1 MIMADGRIYMDYS
14 ATTPVDPEV
23 LEAMMPYLS
32 SSHGNPSSLHAFGR
46 TARIAVENAR
56 EQVASLVGA
65 RPSEIVFTAGG
76 TEADNMAV
84 VGSALAG
91 RAKGRHLITSRA
103 EHHAVLHS
111 AEALEHQGFDVS
123 YVPCDSEGVV
133 NPAKVA
139 SCAGVNTI
147 LISLMHVNNEI
158 GAINPIAEIGA
169 FARSRGV
176 IFHTDAVQSAGKLP
190 LNVDTMKVDLLS
202 MSAHKLYGPKG
213 IGALYVRQG
222 VTLSPLMHG
231 GAQERGKRAG
241 TENVAGIVG
250 FGKAAEL
257 AIHRMKEDGERLTHM
272 REWLWNRLQREIPS
286 IVLHGPPNDRLPGHL
301 NISLP
306 GISGDD
312 LATCLDLE
320 GIAVSTGSA
329 CSSGAVHVSHVLQA
343 IGADRASAL
352 GAVRISM
359 GRPTTQAD
367 VEKLVA
373 SILAVMRRL
382 STPASG

>member
-1 MIMADGRIYMDYS
+1 MMAEKRIYMDYS

-32 SSHGNPSSLHAFGR
+32 SVHGNPSSLHAFGR
-46 TARIAVENAR
+46 RARIAVENAR

-84 VGSALAG
+84 IGSALA
-91 RAKGRHLITSRA
+91 RRDKGRHVITSRA

-111 AEALEHQGFDVS
+111 AEALEHLGFDVT

-133 NPAKVA
+133 SASNVA
-139 SCAGVNTI
+139 SSTNDSTV

-158 GAINPIAEIGA
+158 GSITPIEEIGA
-169 FARSRGV
+169 LARSRGV

-190 LNVDTMKVDLLS
+190 LNVETMKVDLLS

-213 IGALYVRQG
+213 IGALYIRQG
-222 VTLSPLMHG
+222 ITLTPLLYG

-257 AIHRMKEDGERLTHM
+257 AIQRMNDDGERLTAL
-272 REWLWNRLQREIPS
+272 RKWLWNRLRQEIPS
-286 IVLHGPPNDRLPGHL
+286 IVLNGPPENRLPGHL
-301 NISLP
+301 SVSLP

-329 CSSGAVHVSHVLQA
+329 CSSGAIRVSHVLQA
-343 IGADRASAL
+343 IGADRDSAI

-359 GRPTTQAD
+359 GRPTTQQEIEQLAS
-367 VEKLVA
+367 
-373 SILAVMRRL
+373 SILSVMRRL
-382 STPASG
+382 STPTSG